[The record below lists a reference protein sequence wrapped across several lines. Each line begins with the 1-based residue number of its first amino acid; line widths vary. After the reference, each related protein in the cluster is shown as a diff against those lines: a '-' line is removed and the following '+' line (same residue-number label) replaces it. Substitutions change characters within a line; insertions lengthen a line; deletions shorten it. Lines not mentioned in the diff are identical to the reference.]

1 MEWLLGALLVLLL
14 LRVLLG
20 IYGERFFA
28 RVIPS
33 DVQSDPKKASRWFF
47 LSIMGLLL
55 FALALALLSRP
66 ERPIEWFFALLP
78 VGIILGFIVYAF
90 FTGKLPRRF
99 K

>member
-33 DVQSDPKKASRWFF
+33 DVQSDSNPSGRAHRW
-47 LSIMGLLL
+47 GLCR
-55 FALALALLSRP
+55 AA
-66 ERPIEWFFALLP
+66 
-78 VGIILGFIVYAF
+78 Y
-90 FTGKLPRRF
+90 
-99 K
+99 